1 MSMRTFV
8 FTTFFLLILGTYV
21 PSASAS
27 APIGQDAGGTNIIDN
42 STQTPA
48 PTTIAPQTQTPP
60 ASTGNTDSTI
70 TLINPLKGVDCSN
83 GNGNCLVAFLT
94 NILKFVIQIGTI
106 VVVLMVVF
114 VGYKFVAA
122 RGNDAKLIEAR
133 QMLLWTVVGALIL
146 LGAQAIALTIQA
158 TVQAISV
165 S

>member
-21 PSASAS
+21 PSASAF
-27 APIGQDAGGTNIIDN
+27 APIDQDAGGTNDN

>member
-21 PSASAS
+21 PSASAFAS
-27 APIGQDAGGTNIIDN
+27 IDQNAGGTSIDN

>member
-21 PSASAS
+21 PSASAFAS
-27 APIGQDAGGTNIIDN
+27 IDQDAGGTDIDN

>member
-21 PSASAS
+21 PSASAF
-27 APIGQDAGGTNIIDN
+27 APIDQDAGGTNIDN
-42 STQTPA
+42 STFTGG
-48 PTTIAPQTQTPP
+48 TN
-60 ASTGNTDSTI
+60 TGNTGSTI

>member
-21 PSASAS
+21 PSASAF
-27 APIGQDAGGTNIIDN
+27 ALIDQGAGGTNTDN

-60 ASTGNTDSTI
+60 ASTGNTDSAI